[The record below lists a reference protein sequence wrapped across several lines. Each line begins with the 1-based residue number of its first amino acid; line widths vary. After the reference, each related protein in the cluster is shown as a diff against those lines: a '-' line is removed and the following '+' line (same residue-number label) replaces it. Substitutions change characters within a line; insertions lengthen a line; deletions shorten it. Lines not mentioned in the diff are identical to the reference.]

1 MRLSRITSRYAKS
14 LLMMSVE
21 KNILEEVHS
30 DMKLLQSVCK
40 ENKGFRSLLQS
51 PIIKTDK
58 KNEII
63 NKILSNSVNQLTMAF
78 ITIVTNKKRES
89 YLEGIS
95 ESFVSQYRDYKNIE
109 NVSVTTAVEMD
120 GDIKEEILPFI
131 DGKTDK
137 TVELTESVDPNIMG
151 GAIIKIGDRQIDAS
165 VLKEINK
172 LKHKFKQNLYIK
184 DF

>member
-1 MRLSRITSRYAKS
+1 MKLSRITSRYAKS

-21 KNILEEVHS
+21 RNILEDVHS
-30 DMKLLQSVCK
+30 DMNLMQRICK
-40 ENKGFRSLLQS
+40 ENKDFRSLLQS

-58 KNEII
+58 KNNII
-63 NKILSNSVNQLTMAF
+63 NKILSDSVSEITMAF
-78 ITIVTNKKRES
+78 ISIVTNKKRES

-95 ESFVSQYRDYKNIE
+95 ESFSEQYRDYKNIE
-109 NVSVTTAVEMD
+109 NVTVTTAVEMD
-120 GDIKEEILPFI
+120 SDIKQEVLAFI
-131 DGKTDK
+131 KKKTDK
-137 TVELTESVDPNIMG
+137 TVELKESVDSKIIG
-151 GAIIKIGDRQIDAS
+151 GAIIKIGDKQIDAS

>member
-120 GDIKEEILPFI
+120 GDIKEEILTFI

>member
-1 MRLSRITSRYAKS
+1 MKLSRITSRYAKS

-30 DMKLLQSVCK
+30 DMILIQKVCK
-40 ENKGFRSLLQS
+40 GNKDFSSLLQS

-58 KNEII
+58 KNKII
-63 NKILSNSVNQLTMAF
+63 NKILSKSISQITMAF

-89 YLEGIS
+89 YLQGIS

-120 GDIKEEILPFI
+120 GDIKEEILTFI
-131 DGKTDK
+131 NEKTDK
-137 TVELTESVDPNIMG
+137 TVELTENVDPKIMG

>member
-1 MRLSRITSRYAKS
+1 
-14 LLMMSVE
+14 
-21 KNILEEVHS
+21 
-30 DMKLLQSVCK
+30 
-40 ENKGFRSLLQS
+40 
-51 PIIKTDK
+51 
-58 KNEII
+58 
-63 NKILSNSVNQLTMAF
+63 MAF

-120 GDIKEEILPFI
+120 GAIKEEILTFI
-131 DGKTDK
+131 DGKTEK

>member
-120 GDIKEEILPFI
+120 GDIKEEILTFI

-151 GAIIKIGDRQIDAS
+151 GAIMKIGDRQIDAS